1 MESAS
6 AELESFRQQWRDEV
20 TARLKGKN
28 AAGATA
34 GEAASAR
41 KSQAHSKEPSR
52 VLATPL
58 SPPARQS
65 QAHAA
70 DDTARFEAAPA
81 PASVSTGP
89 ALSRNN
95 EPSSKAPVLRQE
107 PSNSALEHFEK
118 AVEKEAQG
126 KLGDSLMHYRQAY
139 RVRFTP
145 FWFSSYE
152 KPDADFPVAGR
163 RR

>member
-1 MESAS
+1 MDSAS

-28 AAGATA
+28 AAGVTA
-34 GEAASAR
+34 GEASAR

-58 SPPARQS
+58 SPLARQPH
-65 QAHAA
+65 AHAA
-70 DDTARFEAAPA
+70 DDIARFEASPP
-81 PASVSTGP
+81 PASASTGP
-89 ALSRNN
+89 LLSRNN
-95 EPSSKAPVLRQE
+95 EPPSKAPVLRQE

-139 RVRFTP
+139 RVGFTP
-145 FWFSSYE
+145 LCLHM
-152 KPDADFPVAGR
+152 KAAC
-163 RR
+163 